1 MAPQTSPKYADV
13 TSVANPILSK
23 TLTERYHRAN
33 VVWPIV
39 LIQDNAIVSYLYER
53 SKKNT
58 INDSDDNRPQSSSGL
73 GSHFIDYS
81 SYPRLIVPTSS
92 LLEPF
97 VSPEFTCSY
106 EYVVSSPY
114 STVDIDYAWNT
125 GKRWKGIELTTFWM
139 EFTNQNRAEDLISK
153 LHRRPSWQGPEGP
166 HGLRKIVEAAQDLEL
181 SLHMVCVNTLG
192 KVSNQ
197 FKTDGNVYRFPLS
210 PAQIDRLVQ
219 GAVPE
224 KGVFSTFAEFL
235 EWL

>member
-1 MAPQTSPKYADV
+1 MAAQTSPKYAEV
-13 TSVANPILSK
+13 TSVANPIVLR
-23 TLTERYHRAN
+23 TLTEKYHGTN

-39 LIQDNAIVSYLYER
+39 LIQGNSIVSYLYER

-58 INDSDDNRPQSSSGL
+58 INNSDDSRPRSSSGL

-81 SYPRLIVPTSS
+81 SDPRRIIPMNA
-92 LLEPF
+92 LLKPF

-106 EYVVSSPY
+106 DYVVNSPY
-114 STVDIDYAWNT
+114 STVDIDYAWKKENQ
-125 GKRWKGIELTTFWM
+125 WKGIELTTFWM
-139 EFTNQNRAEDLISK
+139 EFTSQNRAEDLISK

-166 HGLRKIVEAAQDLEL
+166 HGLRKIVEAAQDLGI
-181 SLHMVCVNTLG
+181 SLHMVCVNTVE

-197 FKTDGNVYRFPLS
+197 FRTDGNVYRFPLS
-210 PAQIDRLVQ
+210 PAQIDRLVK